1 MCYLYN
7 NFHLHELTYTLICNL
22 KNHFISQTERAKV
35 TQSLVYFKIRYF
47 SGQVVNTNS
56 SNHIQEVHRYQT
68 QVHKRRKRRGCQ
80 LLKCL
85 QYIATRLRQCSQWQH
100 SGRQQSRFRSRIWPS
115 FPWQVCGEHSSR
127 LRFSARKI
135 DSENS

>member
-1 MCYLYN
+1 MQFYLGMQSKKSLQIAN
-7 NFHLHELTYTLICNL
+7 
-22 KNHFISQTERAKV
+22 KRAKV